1 MLVASPRAVE
11 EASSDA
17 DGCCSVEQDCQGAGS
32 SSPRKSIAAKAAAK
46 RGGTGLGNGEG
57 QAQLNDRWHRWARPQ
72 AMADISHL
80 ADSLREIAGKFL
92 GVTTSV
98 GNLSLGRRKTSKL
111 KGRLSS

>member
-32 SSPRKSIAAKAAAK
+32 SSPRKSAK